1 MKESIFTEHGEPIAG
16 ALDSMKRSSHKL
28 SRFMKCYQPMLK
40 GERYFTDRELSFL
53 LHVSRRTLQE
63 YRNEGLLSY
72 VRIGGKVLYRE
83 SDIKELLDSH
93 YQRAFPRK

>member
-1 MKESIFTEHGEPIAG
+1 MKENIFTQNSEPIAG
-16 ALDSMKRSSHKL
+16 VLDSMKRSSHKL
-28 SRFMKCYQPMLK
+28 SRFMKSYHPMLK

-83 SDIKELLDSH
+83 SDIEELLDSH
-93 YQRAFPRK
+93 YQRAFPQK